1 MGRSTLGAF
10 EEIVM
15 LTVAVLDDA
24 AYGIAIKENMES
36 RLKKSISVGAMRSA
50 LSRLEKKGYLI
61 SELGEATRVRGG
73 KRKRYF
79 TLTRAGKKILREVME
94 TRVTLWNEITDVDLD
109 FNF

>member
-1 MGRSTLGAF
+1 MRKSTLGAF

-15 LTVAVLDDA
+15 LTVAVLEDA

-36 RLKKSISVGAMRSA
+36 RLKKNVSVGAMRSA
-50 LSRLEKKGYLI
+50 LSRLEKKGYLT
-61 SELGEATRVRGG
+61 STLGESTKVRGG

-79 TLTRAGKKILREVME
+79 TLTRAGKHILREVME
-94 TRVTLWNEITDVDLD
+94 TRVTLWNEITDLDLD

>member
-10 EEIVM
+10 EEVVM

-50 LSRLEKKGYLI
+50 LSRLERKGFLI
-61 SELGEATRVRGG
+61 SALGEATRVRGG

-79 TLTRAGKKILREVME
+79 TLTRTGKKILREVME
-94 TRVTLWNEITDVDLD
+94 TRVTLWKEIPDID